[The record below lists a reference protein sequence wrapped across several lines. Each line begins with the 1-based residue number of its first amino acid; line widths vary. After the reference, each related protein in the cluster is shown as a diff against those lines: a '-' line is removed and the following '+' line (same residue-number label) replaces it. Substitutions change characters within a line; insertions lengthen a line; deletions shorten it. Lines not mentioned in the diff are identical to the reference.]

1 LDRIADEPKRRT
13 PEDWIGRLNRDLR
26 DEILDRLVAENV
38 LRREQDKVLWIFP
51 RTRYPST
58 TGELP
63 SAEAESRR
71 RLDAAV
77 AGEAPVE
84 PRTAAL
90 GSLVRALHLERT
102 AVPGRPR
109 REVRERLKAIAEGQ
123 PGAEVDQALRE
134 MEAAVVAAITAV
146 TVIATT
152 AAAT

>member
-1 LDRIADEPKRRT
+1 
-13 PEDWIGRLNRDLR
+13 
-26 DEILDRLVAENV
+26 
-38 LRREQDKVLWIFP
+38 
-51 RTRYPST
+51 
-58 TGELP
+58 
-63 SAEAESRR
+63 
-71 RLDAAV
+71 
-77 AGEAPVE
+77 
-84 PRTAAL
+84 
-90 GSLVRALHLERT
+90 LHLERT